1 MDARPLP
8 LARGLSAVVLA
19 ALLALP
25 GLPGCGGGGGTG
37 EGAVAG
43 TAAIAGRVVIDTGD
57 FGIVAER
64 EPNGS
69 IANAQLLPPLHVSS
83 SFVVAGDAG
92 VVAVRFGV
100 IDAVDA
106 YRFLSLAAQTVDVT
120 LDAETA
126 GFVLGTFGL
135 TVFRTSD
142 GQPVGSSAGLQN
154 PKLVS
159 FPAEADISYD
169 VVVTATTGAGAY
181 TIELASAPAPVP
193 ARIATARAAAI
204 EVPRGGFDLSAD
216 VVSYALDVPDCAP
229 RRLVVRADADDAV
242 ERLLLAVGARLVR
255 RTSSGSLVIE
265 VPSVFGDAGGREA
278 LAAAARLRAE
288 TGVVFAEPDW
298 IVRSCAVPDDPDFGR
313 QWNLDGIGAPSAW
326 DVTTGIPSI
335 VVGVLDSGII
345 SHPDLDP
352 QVVPGYDFVSDL
364 GIAGD
369 GDGRDPNPTDPGGS
383 ALSDGSH
390 EWHGSHV
397 AGILGA
403 AGNDGYGVSGV
414 APGCKI
420 MPLRVT
426 GAGGGTISDLSD
438 AIRYA
443 AGLAATADG
452 PALASPLRVIN
463 VSLGTSQPSAE
474 LQAACDAAE
483 AAGTLVCAA
492 AGNTGGAVLYPAAYP
507 SVLAVGAVDGR
518 LVYATYSGHGPSLDC
533 VAPGGN
539 ENRDVAADGFSDAI
553 LSTILDETVIPAV
566 PGQTY
571 YSGTSMSVP
580 HLAGVAAL
588 VLSVDPALS
597 LQALR
602 STILS
607 TCRDLD
613 VQGPDD
619 TTGRG
624 LVQAGEAVRYALA
637 ALGTPRADAPRLL
650 LSSTS
655 IRLPFS
661 ESVATVYVDNGGG
674 GVLHI
679 AGVSTTTDS
688 GAPWLSSFLP
698 GGLHSD
704 AVDAGMIAVSV
715 SRTGLATGTYA
726 GNVYVSDG
734 FSTIGSIRVVMEV
747 GSHPLTTATILVVAR
762 QQPSGVVRATALA
775 DGAHGF
781 RYAFHGLAAGTY
793 TVTAGTDL
801 DNDGFFCEAP
811 DWCGSFGGTTATPLV
826 VEPGDVLLGTNV
838 TIK

>member
-1 MDARPLP
+1 MDARPL
-8 LARGLSAVVLA
+8 LALA
-19 ALLALP
+19 ALLFLP
-25 GLPGCGGGGGTG
+25 GVCGCGGGSAGGG
-37 EGAVAG
+37 GAPAG

-57 FGIVAER
+57 FGILAEH

-69 IANAQLLPPLHVSS
+69 LANAQLLPPLHVSS

-100 IDAVDA
+100 IDPVDA
-106 YRFLSLAAQTVDVT
+106 YRFLSLAAQAVDVT
-120 LDAETA
+120 FDAETA
-126 GFVLGTFGL
+126 GFVLGAFDL

-142 GQPVGSSAGLQN
+142 GQPVGSSTGSSN
-154 PKLVS
+154 PKVVS
-159 FPAEADISYD
+159 FAAEADVSYD
-169 VVVTATTGAGAY
+169 VVVTATAGAGAY
-181 TIELASAPAPVP
+181 TIELASAPLAAP

-204 EVPRGGFDLSAD
+204 EVPAGGFEMSAD
-216 VVSYALDVPDCAP
+216 VVSFALDAPDCAP
-229 RRLVVRADADDAV
+229 RRLVVRADGEEAV
-242 ERLLLAVGARLVR
+242 ERLRAAIGARLVR
-255 RTSSGSLVIE
+255 RTSSGSLVLE
-265 VPSVFGDAGGREA
+265 VPSVFSDAGGREA
-278 LAAAARLRAE
+278 LAAAARLRSEA
-288 TGVVFAEPDW
+288 GVVFAEPDW
-298 IVRSCAVPDDPDFGR
+298 IVRSCAVPDDPDYGR

-369 GDGRDPNPTDPGGS
+369 GDGRDPDPTDPGG
-383 ALSDGSH
+383 AVFSDGSH

-403 AGNDGYGVSGV
+403 RGNDGYGISGV

-426 GAGGGTISDLSD
+426 GSGGGTISDLSD
-438 AIRYA
+438 ALRYA

-452 PALASPLRVIN
+452 PALASPLRVVN
-463 VSLGTSQPSAE
+463 VSLGTSQPSSE

-492 AGNTGGAVLYPAAYP
+492 AGNGGGAVLYPAAYP

-553 LSTILDETVIPAV
+553 LSTVLDETVIPAV
-566 PGQTY
+566 PGDTY
-571 YSGTSMSVP
+571 YSGTSMAVP
-580 HLAGVAAL
+580 HVAGVAAL
-588 VLSVDPALS
+588 VLSVDPSLS
-597 LQALR
+597 LVDLR
-602 STILS
+602 TTILS

-619 TTGRG
+619 NTGRG

-637 ALGTPRADAPRLL
+637 TLGTPRADAPRLL
-650 LSSTS
+650 LSSTAV
-655 IRLPFS
+655 RLPTF

-674 GVLHI
+674 GVLHV
-679 AGVSTTTDS
+679 AGVSATTDS
-688 GAPWLSSFLP
+688 GVPWLSAFLP
-698 GGLHSD
+698 GGPHSD
-704 AVDAGMIAVSV
+704 AVNAGMIAISA
-715 SRTGLATGTYA
+715 SRTGLAIGTYA
-726 GNVYVSDG
+726 GHVYVSDG
-734 FSTIGSIRVVMEV
+734 FSTIGSIRVVLEV
-747 GSHPLTTATILVVAR
+747 GSFPLTAATILVVAR
-762 QQPSGVVRATALA
+762 QQPTGIVRASAIA

-801 DNDGFFCEAP
+801 DDDGFFCEAP
-811 DWCGSFGGTTATPLV
+811 DWCGSFGGTPATPIV
-826 VEPGDVLLGTNV
+826 VGAGDVRLGTNV
-838 TIK
+838 TIR